1 MTKLNKLFK
10 CNYDVNI
17 EGISVNS
24 KDTHP
29 GDLFVC
35 IKGAT
40 VDRHDFI
47 EEAIKNGAVALVTS
61 HEVESSVPYVVVD
74 NPNNEVS
81 RLAKLIYDNPSDKLH
96 MLGVTGTDGKTSV
109 STIVSKL
116 IGQDKCGYMGTNGY
130 STSKF
135 NRKTDNTTPSADKL
149 YKYLDDIYDAGC
161 DSVCMELSSEAMLFN
176 RINDLSFDVI
186 GLTNITSEH
195 LNNHKTLEN
204 YIECKKKILGLVKRD
219 GYVILNH
226 DDKHYKECRDYVNS
240 NILTYGKDYDCDLQI
255 VDYNLMV
262 DKTEITYKY
271 KNKTYNITSPLV
283 GEFNVYNLACAILM
297 CIAAGYDIEM
307 LISNTKLLHVDGRME
322 FINLGQNFSVIVD
335 YAHTEAGI
343 TKLLEFIHS
352 IKYNHL
358 IVVIGQAGERD
369 QLKRRKV
376 GKIVATNADL
386 AIFCYED
393 PRSEDPADII
403 DMMTMDIRN
412 LDNYKIIIDRREA
425 INYAINNAHENDIV
439 LVLGKGNEDYQKLKT
454 GTIHFNDIEECKKA
468 LNNLKVVNK

>member
-1 MTKLNKLFK
+1 MKRLNELYD
-10 CNYDVNI
+10 CNYDLEI
-17 EGISVNS
+17 GGISVNS

-40 VDRHDFI
+40 VDRHDYI
-47 EEAIKNGAVALVTS
+47 DEAVNNGAVALVTS
-61 HEVESSVPYVVVD
+61 HPVETSVPYVVVD
-74 NPNNEVS
+74 NPNLEVS
-81 RLAKLIYDNPSDKLH
+81 RLSRLIYDNPSDKLH

-130 STSKF
+130 ATSKF

-149 YKYLDDIYDAGC
+149 YKYLDDIVNSGC

-204 YIECKKKILGLVKRD
+204 YIECKKKILGLVKD
-219 GYVILNH
+219 MGYCILNH
-226 DDKHYKECRDYVNS
+226 DDSHYEECLNYVKCNV
-240 NILTYGKDYDCDLQI
+240 LTYGKGYDCDLQI

-262 DKTEITYKY
+262 NKTDIVFKY
-271 KNKTYNITSPLV
+271 KDRTYNISSPLV

-297 CIAAGYDIEM
+297 CISIGYDIEE
-307 LISNTKLLHVDGRME
+307 LINNVDFLHVDGRME
-322 FINLGQNFSVIVD
+322 FIQEGQNFSVIVD

-343 TKLLEFIHS
+343 TKLLEFIHG

-369 QLKRRKV
+369 QEKRRKV

-393 PRSEDPADII
+393 PRSEDPKDII
-403 DMMTMDIRN
+403 DMMTMDIKN
-412 LDNYKIIIDRREA
+412 LDNYKIIVDRHDA
-425 INYAINNAHENDIV
+425 INYAIKNARENDIV
-439 LVLGKGNEDYQKLKT
+439 LVLGKGNETYQKLKNE
-454 GTIHFNDIEECKKA
+454 TIYFNDIEECKKA
-468 LNNLKVVNK
+468 LNDLKVTSD